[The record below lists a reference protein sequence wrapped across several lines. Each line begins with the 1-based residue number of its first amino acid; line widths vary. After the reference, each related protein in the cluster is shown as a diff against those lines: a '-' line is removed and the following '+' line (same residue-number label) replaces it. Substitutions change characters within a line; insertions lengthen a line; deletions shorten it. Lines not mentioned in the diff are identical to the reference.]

1 MFLNGIS
8 LDLFNLDTD
17 LLELDHAD
25 TPEVVALQSSAP
37 CSEPPYVLHHTEQA
51 FIFSQGTAQMF
62 SLCCA
67 SSQCVLSLASL
78 FYDSQVELPEPP
90 GPRRAYHRTPS

>member
-25 TPEVVALQSSAP
+25 TPEVVALQSSA
-37 CSEPPYVLHHTEQA
+37 PYVLHHTEQA

-90 GPRRAYHRTPS
+90 GPGRAYHRTPS